1 YDGDDKGQEDDAK
14 RRKANRYFED
24 TSVCFGLT
32 LLENTFSFV
41 YASAICKDDSEKC
54 SHKKGQSPRKGPCK
68 KDNACALEQA
78 KPKPTHLPGGWI
90 EELDEITKARGLK
103 MTRDEF
109 FTNYILPFYQ
119 DINSI
124 QEKIDMR
131 KKKLSEPNKYDQ
143 QPTINSE
150 VMKWLDEYNYIPGWF
165 PPENNPARPAPCR
178 PPTGPNRPHAFLW
191 LVQIEI

>member
-1 YDGDDKGQEDDAK
+1 MNPGSWFKKFTVA
-14 RRKANRYFED
+14 
-24 TSVCFGLT
+24 
-32 LLENTFSFV
+32 
-41 YASAICKDDSEKC
+41 DST
-54 SHKKGQSPRKGPCK
+54 PM
-68 KDNACALEQA
+68 ACALEQA

-131 KKKLSEPNKYDQ
+131 KKKLSEPNKDKAEHLA
-143 QPTINSE
+143 N
-150 VMKWLDEYNYIPGWF
+150 F
-165 PPENNPARPAPCR
+165 
-178 PPTGPNRPHAFLW
+178 
-191 LVQIEI
+191 